1 MFGYFDPATFEMN
14 DGKTVASIDFLDAA
28 TGGRTK
34 IEITSDA
41 ERDAII
47 RKLEEQSRD
56 GKAITTLDNR
66 PVETIEVVM
75 QVKKGALTAVERKGT
90 GAVMTV
96 TNLDAEA
103 LGLGVKKMNGMI
115 TGLVDRKAKEIQA
128 FRITIA

>member
-1 MFGYFDPATFEMN
+1 MN

-28 TGGRTK
+28 TGDRTK

-75 QVKKGALTAVERKGT
+75 QVKKGALTAVERKGKGT